1 MAYSIPKPGAPQGGN
16 LPFLGPYAQNQAQAE
31 LAFQRAQSALAAQRG
46 ALLQQYGYRPTA
58 GGSMEVD
65 PNNPYGLYQQ
75 MLGTNAN
82 EAQAGMQNTVSRG
95 FSPLGAGLG
104 AQNEVR
110 AQQDAGGRSFA
121 LAQGFA
127 GANEAQSEA
136 AMAAQDAL
144 DQATLSNQLGTTDYA
159 IQHGI
164 YTPAAVRISDPE
176 AQQRIHNLK
185 MAFNKA
191 FKRPKGGTRH
201 TNSGETF
208 QQYLDRLGADR
219 IYNPTSTIM
228 LKGRKY

>member
-1 MAYSIPKPGAPQGGN
+1 MAYTIPKPGAPQGGN

-31 LAFQRAQSALAAQRG
+31 LAYQRAQSALAAQRG

-58 GGSMEVD
+58 SGGMEVD
-65 PNNPYGLYQQ
+65 PNNPYGMYQQ

-82 EAQAGMQNTVSRG
+82 EAQAGMQNAVSRG
-95 FSPLGAGLG
+95 FGPMSAGLG
-104 AQNEVR
+104 AQNETR

-136 AMAAQDAL
+136 ALAAQDAL
-144 DQATLSNQLGTTDYA
+144 NQATLSNQLGTTDYA

-164 YTPAAVRISDPE
+164 FTPAAVRLSDPE
-176 AQQRIHNLK
+176 VQARVHAMK

-191 FKRPKGGTRH
+191 YKRPKGGTR
-201 TNSGETF
+201 TNRAGLTF
-208 QQYLDRLGADR
+208 QQILDKRGADLL
-219 IYNPTSTIM
+219 YNPTSTI
-228 LKGRKY
+228 KIAGRNF